1 MLCML
6 IISTQLMHSY
16 SQCCKVLFIQINIL
30 FLKDIKTFIQQEC
43 IKLIKSE
50 SKHINV
56 TKYDTYFKQHSCFKN
71 NNKIIIIGHVS

>member
-1 MLCML
+1 
-6 IISTQLMHSY
+6 MHSY

-50 SKHINV
+50 SKHIMSQKMTNILSSTAV
-56 TKYDTYFKQHSCFKN
+56 L
-71 NNKIIIIGHVS
+71 KIIIKL